1 MDNRDGQL
9 TPMRFLR
16 ERVLG
21 VPNQHIFADMVGV
34 KQATVSRWEAGEF
47 RPSAAVMKRIEKLA
61 DQRGIALDYKWFFE
75 VPQADRRAA

>member
-1 MDNRDGQL
+1 M

-21 VPNQHIFADMVGV
+21 VPNQYIFADMVGV

-47 RPSAAVMKRIEKLA
+47 RPSAAMMERIERIA
-61 DQRGIALDYKWFFE
+61 DERGIKLDYKWFFK
-75 VPQADRRAA
+75 VPPSDRQAA